1 MINNKAIFTPEGA
14 ANTAEIIKKAVSNI
28 SYGLFVLVARQ
39 GEKDNAC
46 IINVAQQVTS
56 DPLQIAI
63 CVNKQNLTHDMVLRT
78 LKFNLCSLSE
88 EATMKSFQ
96 HFGFQS
102 GRDIDKFAECET
114 DLRTDNGLRYLP
126 KYINS
131 VISCVVTKSI
141 DLGTHT
147 LFIARV
153 MEAKVLTDSPSITYS
168 YYQQHIKPAPASSS
182 PKLGEVDT
190 EGGRKS
196 VSPKRWVC
204 EVCGYVYE
212 GDEVPDDFVCPW
224 CKHGKSDFKLME

>member
-1 MINNKAIFTPEGA
+1 MIDNKAIF
-14 ANTAEIIKKAVSNI
+14 NI

-56 DPLQIAI
+56 DPLQLAI

-78 LKFNLCSLSE
+78 LKFNLCPLSE
-88 EATMKSFQ
+88 EATMKPFQ

-102 GRDIDKFAECET
+102 GHDVNKFAECET
-114 DLRTDNGLRYLP
+114 ELRTENGLLYLP

-147 LFIARV
+147 LFIAMP
-153 MEAKVLTDSPSITYS
+153 MEARVLSDSPSITYA
-168 YYQQHIKPAPASSS
+168 YYQQNIKPKPSNPQTLEPSN
-182 PKLGEVDT
+182 K
-190 EGGRKS
+190 K
-196 VSPKRWVC
+196 KWVC

-212 GDEVPDDFVCPW
+212 GDELPADFICPW
-224 CKHGKSDFKLME
+224 CKHPASDFKLME

>member
-1 MINNKAIFTPEGA
+1 MIDNKTLFH
-14 ANTAEIIKKAVSNI
+14 I

-46 IINVAQQVTS
+46 IINVAQQVTH
-56 DPLQIAI
+56 DPLQLLI

-78 LKFNLCSLSE
+78 LKFNLCPLSE
-88 EATMKSFQ
+88 EATMKPFQ

-102 GRDIDKFAECET
+102 GREVDKFAECRQE
-114 DLRTDNGLRYLP
+114 LRTDNGLLYLP
-126 KYINS
+126 KFINA

-147 LFIARV
+147 MFIARV
-153 MEAKVLTDSPSITYS
+153 MEARQLSASPSITYA
-168 YYQQHIKPAPASSS
+168 YYQQHIKPGPR
-182 PKLGEVDT
+182 LEV
-190 EGGRKS
+190 GGQNNSDLKPHTS
-196 VSPKRWVC
+196 DMKKWVC

-212 GDEVPDDFVCPW
+212 GDELPDDFICPW

>member
-1 MINNKAIFTPEGA
+1 MIDNKVIF
-14 ANTAEIIKKAVSNI
+14 NI

-56 DPLQIAI
+56 DPLQLMI
-63 CVNKQNLTHDMVLRT
+63 CVNKSNLTHDMVLRT
-78 LKFNLCSLSE
+78 LKFNLCPLSE
-88 EATMKSFQ
+88 EATMKPFQ

-102 GRDIDKFAECET
+102 GRNVDKFAECKQE
-114 DLRTDNGLRYLP
+114 LRTDNGLLYLP

-147 LFIARV
+147 MFIARV
-153 MEAKVLTDSPSITYS
+153 METKSLSDSPSITYS
-168 YYQQHIKPAPASSS
+168 YYQQNIKPKPAA
-182 PKLGEVDT
+182 T
-190 EGGRKS
+190 EPSAK
-196 VSPKRWVC
+196 KRWVC

-212 GDEVPDDFVCPW
+212 GDEIPDDFICPW

>member
-1 MINNKAIFTPEGA
+1 MIDNKAIF
-14 ANTAEIIKKAVSNI
+14 NI

-63 CVNKQNLTHDMVLRT
+63 CVNKSNLTHDMVLRT
-78 LKFNLCSLSE
+78 LKFNLCPLSE
-88 EATMKSFQ
+88 EATMKPFQ

-102 GRDIDKFAECET
+102 GRDVDKFAECQQE
-114 DLRTDNGLRYLP
+114 LRTDNGLLYLP
-126 KYINS
+126 KFINS

-153 MEAKVLTDSPSITYS
+153 MEAKVLTDSPSITYN
-168 YYQQHIKPAPASSS
+168 YYQQHIKPKPTGSAGVPPA
-182 PKLGEVDT
+182 E
-190 EGGRKS
+190 EGK
-196 VSPKRWVC
+196 KRWVC
-204 EVCGYVYE
+204 DVCGYVYE
-212 GDEVPDDFVCPW
+212 GDSLPADFICPW
-224 CKHGKSDFKLME
+224 CKHPASDFKPG

>member
-1 MINNKAIFTPEGA
+1 MIDNKAIF
-14 ANTAEIIKKAVSNI
+14 NI

-56 DPLQIAI
+56 DPLQLMI
-63 CVNKQNLTHDMVLRT
+63 CVNKQNLTHDMILRT
-78 LKFNLCSLSE
+78 LKFNLCPLSE
-88 EATMKSFQ
+88 EATMKPFQ

-102 GRDIDKFAECET
+102 GRDVNKFAECET
-114 DLRTDNGLRYLP
+114 ELRTENGLLYLP

-153 MEAKVLTDSPSITYS
+153 METKVLTDSPSITYA
-168 YYQQHIKPAPASSS
+168 YYQQHIKPKPEAP
-182 PKLGEVDT
+182 KT
-190 EGGRKS
+190 EGGK
-196 VSPKRWVC
+196 KKWVC

-212 GDEVPDDFVCPW
+212 GDELPADFVCPW
-224 CKHGKSDFKLME
+224 CKHPASDFKPLE

>member
-1 MINNKAIFTPEGA
+1 MIDNKAIF
-14 ANTAEIIKKAVSNI
+14 NI

-39 GEKDNAC
+39 GDKDNAC

-63 CVNKQNLTHDMVLRT
+63 CVNKANLTHDMVLRT
-78 LKFNLCSLSE
+78 LKFNLCPLSE
-88 EATMKSFQ
+88 EATMKPFQ

-102 GRDIDKFAECET
+102 GRDVNKFAECQQE
-114 DLRTDNGLRYLP
+114 LRTENGLLYLP

-153 MEAKVLTDSPSITYS
+153 MEARVLTDSPSITYA
-168 YYQQHIKPAPASSS
+168 YYQQHIKPKPSNLELNTKIELSI
-182 PKLGEVDT
+182 
-190 EGGRKS
+190 
-196 VSPKRWVC
+196 
-204 EVCGYVYE
+204 
-212 GDEVPDDFVCPW
+212 
-224 CKHGKSDFKLME
+224 

>member
-1 MINNKAIFTPEGA
+1 MIDNKAIF
-14 ANTAEIIKKAVSNI
+14 NI

-56 DPLQIAI
+56 DPLQLAI

-78 LKFNLCSLSE
+78 LKFNLCPLSE
-88 EATMKSFQ
+88 EATMKPFQ

-102 GRDIDKFAECET
+102 GKTVDKFADCEVE
-114 DLRTDNGLRYLP
+114 LRTDNGLRYLP

-147 LFIARV
+147 MFIAMP
-153 MEAKVLTDSPSITYS
+153 MEARVLSDSPSITYA
-168 YYQQHIKPAPASSS
+168 YYQQHIKPKPSNPQTLEPSN
-182 PKLGEVDT
+182 K
-190 EGGRKS
+190 K
-196 VSPKRWVC
+196 KWVC

-212 GDEVPDDFVCPW
+212 GDELPADFICPW
-224 CKHGKSDFKLME
+224 CKHPASDFKLVE

>member
-1 MINNKAIFTPEGA
+1 MIDNKAIF
-14 ANTAEIIKKAVSNI
+14 NI

-63 CVNKQNLTHDMVLRT
+63 CVNKSNLTHDMVLRT
-78 LKFNLCSLSE
+78 LKFNLCPLSE
-88 EATMKSFQ
+88 EATMKPFQ

-102 GRDIDKFAECET
+102 GRDVDKFAECQQE
-114 DLRTDNGLRYLP
+114 LRTDNGLLYLP
-126 KYINS
+126 NFINS

-153 MEAKVLTDSPSITYS
+153 MEAKVLTDSPSITYN
-168 YYQQHIKPAPASSS
+168 YYQQHIKPKPTGSAGVPPA
-182 PKLGEVDT
+182 E
-190 EGGRKS
+190 EGK
-196 VSPKRWVC
+196 KRWVC
-204 EVCGYVYE
+204 DVCGYVYE
-212 GDEVPDDFVCPW
+212 GDSLPADFICPW
-224 CKHGKSDFKLME
+224 CKHPASDFKLG